1 MKKLIIVCEEK
12 YRVYGDYLAQLIS
25 LDDDTEEETVGIKD
39 GEVAAQVWSEKDYAS
54 NSAQISSTQYILF
67 IGNKKLVKEKSS
79 HMQVKFSQYGMIYGW
94 LGKQAAL
101 TVTKVVSANEYNDF
115 LNYAIQYQNDL
126 EQLVKAK
133 EEKPKLEETAKTAGK
148 VALVAALPVALAPVA
163 GVNIFKTITLNK
175 KIEAQQ
181 FSCAVMKFYLD
192 SLGEF
197 LGM

>member
-12 YRVYGDYLAQLIS
+12 YRIYGDYLAQLIS

-54 NSAQISSTQYILF
+54 NSAQISSAQYILF

-79 HMQVKFSQYGMIYGW
+79 HMQVKFSEYGMTYGW

-101 TVTKVVSANEYNDF
+101 TVNKVVSADEYNDF
-115 LNYAIQYQNDL
+115 LNYALQYQNNL

-133 EEKPKLEETAKTAGK
+133 EEKTKLVEKAKAAGK
-148 VALVAALPVALAPVA
+148 VALVAALPMSIAPVA
-163 GVNIFKTITLNK
+163 GVSIFKTITLNK

>member
-67 IGNKKLVKEKSS
+67 IGNKKLVREKSS
-79 HMQVKFSQYGMIYGW
+79 HMQVKFSQYGMTYGW

-101 TVTKVVSANEYNDF
+101 TVNKVVSANEYNDF
-115 LNYAIQYQNDL
+115 LNYALQYQNDL

-133 EEKPKLEETAKTAGK
+133 EEKPKLEETAKTTGK
-148 VALVAALPVALAPVA
+148 VALVAALPAALAPVA

>member
-25 LDDDTEEETVGIKD
+25 LEDDTDDNTIGIKD
-39 GEVAAQVWSEKDYAS
+39 GEVAAQVWTEKDYNS
-54 NSAQISSTQYILF
+54 NAAQISSAQYIVF
-67 IGNKKLVKEKSS
+67 IGNKKLIREKSS
-79 HMQVKFSQYGMIYGW
+79 HMQVKFSEFGMTYGW

-101 TVTKVVSANEYNDF
+101 TVNKSISANEYDDF
-115 LNYAIQYQNDL
+115 LSYALQYQNDL
-126 EQLVKAK
+126 KQLITIK
-133 EEKPKLEETAKTAGK
+133 EKKTKQGKDEKSEGK
-148 VALVAALPVALAPVA
+148 IALINALPVAIAPVA
-163 GVNIFKTITLNK
+163 GVFKSITLNK

-192 SLGEF
+192 ALGEF